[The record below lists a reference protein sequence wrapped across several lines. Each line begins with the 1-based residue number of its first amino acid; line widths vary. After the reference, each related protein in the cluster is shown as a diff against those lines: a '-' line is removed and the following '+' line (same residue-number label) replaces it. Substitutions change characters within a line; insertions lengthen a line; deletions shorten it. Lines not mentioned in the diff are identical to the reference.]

1 MWAKGSSARKLL
13 SASELTHTSHLTI
26 TAAEAVQTHN
36 SQFAT
41 VSAIWCEADCV
52 HGRLKG
58 PEEIQAVF
66 QTAGVDLKQPLV
78 TSCGTGVTASVLA
91 LALHQLSPNPQ
102 VHDKPSILTLQIC
115 TPGDYVGSD

>member
-1 MWAKGSSARKLL
+1 M
-13 SASELTHTSHLTI
+13 SASELRHTSHLI
-26 TAAEAVQTHN
+26 FTAAELYRVTR
-36 SQFAT
+36 QFAT
-41 VSAIWCEADCV
+41 VSATWYGAECLHD
-52 HGRLKG
+52 RLKG